1 MDVVPGDIV
10 YSIAGR
16 DKDTY
21 FVVVRTADVYAYLCD
36 GRKRKSDNPKK
47 KKVKH
52 LKTGIGHSMYLENK
66 LISGEKVTNTEL
78 RRELDEYIQKE
89 G

>member
-10 YSIAGR
+10 YSTAGR
-16 DKDTY
+16 DEGKY
-21 FVVVRTADVYAYLCD
+21 YVVMKTEDVFAYVCD
-36 GRKRKSDNPKK
+36 GRKRKCDRPKK
-47 KKVKH
+47 KKFKH
-52 LKTGIGHSMYLENK
+52 INGGVGHSIYVENK

-78 RRELDEYIQKE
+78 RRELVEYNRKE